1 MPIHIRKELLA
12 HLSAGLI
19 SQVRNTADNIGSQK
33 AHIYLQCPERGA
45 LYFLDEI
52 VEDAGGKLG
61 ADIVRLDYQDLH
73 ELLEDLLEPLTFDT
87 GFQHSHFPHAN
98 IVYGHSKNLP
108 QKEENSTEE
117 NEDVEDDDPTEEI
130 SHSPLTADISSRLL
144 RLLSPRVIFTSTIN
158 SNNPAVVGLSAT
170 SFPHHQHKEN
180 KISAHLDAILS
191 AATTKRLAKAT
202 DDKQVRSPQGIS
214 HGCVHPTIIY
224 LRELSSLLNTTIG
237 QMIHQTLVKLVN
249 ARRRRGESI
258 ILVVSDDFP
267 SETVLPSSFIDHHY
281 HLIKL
286 PSPTTES
293 GKTIMRAD
301 REARV
306 REINLRSLQHAIRQR
321 CSGRSLEFDCPAG
334 IHLDAEATS
343 GIRGLN
349 GYVWDLSRVQRIASV
364 AIGSHCTRLAGDHA
378 AVNKTLT
385 VSDISQ
391 ASEDIEMADQ
401 EAAKP
406 LSHETQMNA
415 ATDPEIEPQEAKG
428 VCPKFH
434 PLSSKECNKHEQK
447 LLSGVIDP
455 GSPQRISSLR
465 VRKNQCWVFR
475 HQGACIYD

>member
-1 MPIHIRKELLA
+1 M
-12 HLSAGLI
+12 
-19 SQVRNTADNIGSQK
+19 
-33 AHIYLQCPERGA
+33 
-45 LYFLDEI
+45 DEI
-52 VEDAGGKLG
+52 VEDAGRELG
-61 ADIVRLDYQDLH
+61 ADIVRLDHQDLH
-73 ELLEDLLEPLTFDT
+73 ELLDDLLEPSTFDT
-87 GFQHSHFPHAN
+87 GFQYSHFPLAN
-98 IVYGHSKNLP
+98 IVHGHPKNLD
-108 QKEENSTEE
+108 QKEEISMEE
-117 NEDVEDDDPTEEI
+117 NEDVEDDDPTEET
-130 SHSPLTADISSRLL
+130 SHSPLTVDISSRLL
-144 RLLSPRVIFTSTIN
+144 RLLSPRVIFTSAVN
-158 SNNPAVVGLSAT
+158 SHNPAVEGLSPT

-202 DDKQVRSPQGIS
+202 GDKQVRSPQGIT

-224 LRELSSLLNTTIG
+224 LRELSSLLSTTIG
-237 QMIHQTLVKLVN
+237 QMIHQTLVKVLN
-249 ARRRRGESI
+249 ARRRRGDSI

-267 SETVLPSSFIDHHY
+267 SETVLPSGFIDHHY

-286 PSPTTES
+286 PCPTTES

-343 GIRGLN
+343 SIRGLN
-349 GYVWDLSRVQRIASV
+349 GYAWDLNRVQRIASV
-364 AIGSHCTRLAGDHA
+364 AIGSHCTRPAGGHA
-378 AVNKTLT
+378 AVNKALT
-385 VSDISQ
+385 ITDISQ

-406 LSHETQMNA
+406 LSHETQIN

-455 GSPQRISSLR
+455 GCPRRISSLR